1 MESELKISPPN
12 SFDFPFQPYPIQHE
26 FMENLFSVL
35 ENKKLG
41 IFESPTGTGK
51 SLSIIC
57 GALKWLHDRNKTN
70 EELLKSEIEILEKK
84 KAELESETA
93 DWLTSKSE
101 EINVTRKINLL
112 KLKHKSMAEYY
123 QKFEEL
129 NSKKKQVK
137 LKRQWKKTRNN
148 ESESVDG
155 VNESLQENSE
165 EIEEDALLEELI
177 PTSREDSDDEDQ
189 KEDVYE
195 PIKILICS
203 RTHSQLSQLIGEI
216 IKSPYGKKTRA
227 ITLASRQNY
236 CINPSV
242 NKLKIGTLINERC
255 LDMQKKEKK
264 SAKIV
269 DADGKAI
276 KRRKTES
283 CSCPFYK
290 QMAIDDLKD
299 QALLEIC
306 DVEDLVG
313 LGEQIQGCPYYASRK
328 ASEDAEV
335 VLVPYNTLLH
345 KATREANA
353 IKLKNNVI
361 IIDEAHNLLEALA
374 QMYSSEVNL
383 EQLELTLQQLKNYK
397 QRFSS
402 FFSAQNLLCINQ
414 LTFVVN
420 KLLSFLAKNLDPK
433 SDDIKT
439 QIFTIQDFVLQVGI
453 DNFNIFKLLKFSKD
467 SRIGQKIHSY
477 TKKNPQVFEKKEV
490 EKKGLKQFLSNIE
503 KSKNKPEEKNND
515 NDDNSKPKL
524 NFGNPFFVF
533 VQFLESLTY
542 SYEDGRIIMYQNKEK
557 KQCKFSFLLLN
568 PAAQFKDIISEARA
582 VVVAGGTMKPLSE
595 FRDRLFISAGAS
607 PDRIVHFT
615 CDHVIPKENIL
626 PLIVTKGL
634 NNENLLFN
642 FENRMHMGNVLKDVF
657 CEICKK
663 VPGGIVVFFPSY
675 KYESWVWEQVKTLS
689 FGRPV
694 FREPQDSGSVDSVLE
709 SYASA
714 IKKSGSKGALLFS
727 VVGGKL
733 SEGLNFSDDLGRCVV
748 VVGLPYSNINSP
760 ELKEKMTY
768 LDKNHGSGSGKS
780 FYEALC
786 TKAVNQC
793 IGRAVRHKDD
803 YATMILLDVR
813 YDRPS
818 TKASLP
824 DWIKRSLKTCD
835 FSQACSLIEQFFERK
850 KKK

>member
-345 KATREANA
+345 KATREAN
-353 IKLKNNVI
+353 
-361 IIDEAHNLLEALA
+361 
-374 QMYSSEVNL
+374 
-383 EQLELTLQQLKNYK
+383 
-397 QRFSS
+397 
-402 FFSAQNLLCINQ
+402 
-414 LTFVVN
+414 
-420 KLLSFLAKNLDPK
+420 AKNLDPK

-835 FSQACSLIEQFFERK
+835 FSQACSLIEQVIK
-850 KKK
+850 LILTLIY